1 MTQNNDLLLQI
12 EGLKPTFLW
21 TRARLKP
28 FDGVN
33 FEMKRGRTLGVV
45 GESGCGK
52 SITAR
57 SILQIV
63 DTPGRIV
70 EGKILYRRVQ
80 AGSSSNEIVEEIDLA
95 KLAPMGREIRD
106 IRGKE
111 ISMIFQEPMTS
122 LSTYYSVGNQ
132 IIENIVLHQNVTKLE
147 ARENAI
153 ELLRLVG
160 IAKPS
165 QRVDEYPHQFSGGMR
180 QRAMIAMAIA
190 CNPSLL
196 IADEPTTALDVTTQA
211 QILKL
216 LQGMQNRLGM
226 GIMLITHDLG
236 VIAKMADDV
245 VVMYLGRVV
254 EQTNVDSIFH
264 NALHP
269 YTQALLRSI
278 PQLGRKARQRLD
290 SIAGMV
296 PDPYTR
302 PAGCYFHPRCSAFIP
317 GVCDQESPELV
328 EIEAGHWVSCHLYK
342 GVAKNG

>member
-1 MTQNNDLLLQI
+1 
-12 EGLKPTFLW
+12 
-21 TRARLKP
+21 
-28 FDGVN
+28 
-33 FEMKRGRTLGVV
+33 
-45 GESGCGK
+45 
-52 SITAR
+52 
-57 SILQIV
+57 
-63 DTPGRIV
+63 
-70 EGKILYRRVQ
+70 
-80 AGSSSNEIVEEIDLA
+80 
-95 KLAPMGREIRD
+95 
-106 IRGKE
+106 
-111 ISMIFQEPMTS
+111 
-122 LSTYYSVGNQ
+122 
-132 IIENIVLHQNVTKLE
+132 
-147 ARENAI
+147 
-153 ELLRLVG
+153 
-160 IAKPS
+160 
-165 QRVDEYPHQFSGGMR
+165 
-180 QRAMIAMAIA
+180 
-190 CNPSLL
+190 
-196 IADEPTTALDVTTQA
+196 
-211 QILKL
+211 
-216 LQGMQNRLGM
+216 M